1 MARTERR
8 GRMIRNRLSS
18 GSNERD
24 EEAEINLSPLIDCVF
39 ILLIFYIVTTVFIDE
54 TGIEVNKPE
63 AASARELDKM
73 SMLIAVSAE
82 NKVFYAGKEIGI
94 SGVGPA
100 VRRQIAK
107 EMIPVI
113 IQADALADHGVFA
126 AVYGEAKAA
135 GAEKVN
141 FSTED

>member
-1 MARTERR
+1 
-8 GRMIRNRLSS
+8 MIRNRMNGGASQD
-18 GSNERD
+18 RD

-54 TGIEVNKPE
+54 SGIEVNKPE

-82 NKVFYAGKEIGI
+82 NKVYYAGKEIGV

-100 VRRQIAK
+100 VKRQLAK
-107 EMIPVI
+107 EVIPVI
-113 IQADALADHGVFA
+113 IQADKTVSIDLYTRVHD
-126 AVYGEAKAA
+126 ECKLA
-135 GAEKVN
+135 GANVVN
-141 FSTED
+141 LATDG